1 MRSLRHSVAAFALA
15 AATPL
20 AVLPALAQQSEAQQT
35 EPQRA
40 EPQRA
45 EPGTSPIGLPIYT
58 SDGEHLG
65 EVIQVISYGD
75 KPGLRA
81 EIGSFLGLGVTT
93 AVIPANMI
101 NRKADRNELTKT
113 ADQVRDTVDKQK

>member
-1 MRSLRHSVAAFALA
+1 MRSLRHIVAAFALA

-20 AVLPALAQQSEAQQT
+20 AVLPALAQQSEAQQSET
-35 EPQRA
+35 QRA

-75 KPGLRA
+75 KPALRA

-93 AVIPANMI
+93 AVIPANMF
-101 NRKADRNELTKT
+101 NRNGDRIELTMT
-113 ADQVRDTVDKQK
+113 ASEVRDTVDKQK

>member
-1 MRSLRHSVAAFALA
+1 MRSLRHIVAAFALA

-20 AVLPALAQQSEAQQT
+20 AVLPALAQQSGAQQT

-40 EPQRA
+40 EPQQA
-45 EPGTSPIGLPIYT
+45 EPARGPIGLPIYT

-75 KPGLRA
+75 KPALRA

-93 AVIPANMI
+93 AVIPANMF
-101 NRKADRNELTKT
+101 NRKDDRIELTMT
-113 ADQVRDTVDKQK
+113 AAEVRDTVDKQK

>member
-1 MRSLRHSVAAFALA
+1 MRSLRHIVAAFALA

-75 KPGLRA
+75 KPALRA

-93 AVIPANMI
+93 AVIPANMF
-101 NRKADRNELTKT
+101 NRNGDRIELTMT
-113 ADQVRDTVDKQK
+113 AEQVRDTVDKQK

>member
-1 MRSLRHSVAAFALA
+1 MRSLRHIVAAFALA

-20 AVLPALAQQSEAQQT
+20 AVLPALAQQSEAQQ
-35 EPQRA
+35 A
-40 EPQRA
+40 EPN
-45 EPGTSPIGLPIYT
+45 TSPIGLPIYT

-75 KPGLRA
+75 KPALRA

-93 AVIPANMI
+93 AVIPANMF
-101 NRKADRNELTKT
+101 NRKADRIELTMT
-113 ADQVRDTVDKQK
+113 AAEVRDTVDKQK

>member
-1 MRSLRHSVAAFALA
+1 MRSLRHIVAAFALA

-35 EPQRA
+35 

-75 KPGLRA
+75 KPALRA

-93 AVIPANMI
+93 AVIPANMF
-101 NRKADRNELTKT
+101 NRNGDRIELTMT
-113 ADQVRDTVDKQK
+113 AEQVRDTVDKQK